1 MPGADD
7 PRDPPVPGDPGVA
20 GAADRGAAGI
30 SGAAG
35 VSGVSRAP
43 GAPGAPRTPRAPG
56 APAAADRAAAAD
68 PQPAGA
74 GAASGGDGGPSLLLL
89 GIDFHSAPV
98 ELRERV
104 AYGQDDAEKLL
115 VHLLARSAIA
125 EALLLST
132 CNRTEVVLQPRDE
145 EEAYRAAL
153 DLVFLARAPE
163 LERPGLLYVKRHH
176 AAARHLLAVAC
187 GLESMVLGEPEILG
201 QVKQAAV
208 LAEAVGAAGPV
219 LRRLL
224 RGALAAGRRARQET
238 AIAAGAVSFG
248 YAVVELARNIFRG
261 LEDCRV
267 LLIGAGEISRAV
279 ARNLV
284 ERGARELRVANR
296 SPERARQFQ
305 EEFPQAAALPFDQR
319 LLAIPEADL
328 VIASTGADEPV
339 ITRPQLAAAMDAR
352 RGRPLLV
359 VDLGVPRNV
368 EPDAGRLENV
378 FLHSLDSL
386 DHLIQ
391 RNLKRRKEEVPR
403 VEEIL
408 DQEVAHF
415 HGWYRG
421 LRAEPLIALLQKRA
435 ERIRRQEL
443 AQALPHFPE
452 SSHERLEQLT
462 RSLVRKIL
470 HHPSNRLRGRGGEE
484 HLPRLDLV
492 RELFRLDDADD
503 LAGLEGAD
511 RPDEPADRDD
521 RARRDEIGGPAG
533 PTGRRGAE

>member
-1 MPGADD
+1 MPDSPD
-7 PRDPPVPGDPGVA
+7 
-20 GAADRGAAGI
+20 
-30 SGAAG
+30 
-35 VSGVSRAP
+35 
-43 GAPGAPRTPRAPG
+43 
-56 APAAADRAAAAD
+56 PAAALDSPDPAA
-68 PQPAGA
+68 PRGPGNPAGA
-74 GAASGGDGGPSLLLL
+74 GGGQAGAGAGPGAGTGDRAGARADQPGDAARGSGPAANGTAGPSLLLL
-89 GIDFHSAPV
+89 GIDHHTVPI

-104 AYGQDDAEKLL
+104 AYGQHEAEKLL

-163 LERPGLLYVKRHH
+163 VERPGLLYVKRNQG
-176 AAARHLLAVAC
+176 AARHLLSVAC

-201 QVKQAAV
+201 QVKQAAA

-224 RGALAAGRRARQET
+224 RCALAAGRRARQET
-238 AIAAGAVSFG
+238 AISAGAVSLG
-248 YAVVELARNIFRG
+248 YAVIELARNIFRDLG
-261 LEDCRV
+261 DCRV
-267 LLIGAGEISRAV
+267 LLIGAGEIARAV
-279 ARNLV
+279 ARNLA
-284 ERGARELRVANR
+284 ERGARELAVANR

-305 EEFPQAAALPFDQR
+305 EEFPQAAARPFDER
-319 LLAIPEADL
+319 FAAIREADL

-339 ITRPQLAAAMDAR
+339 ITRRQLAEAMAAR
-352 RGRPLLV
+352 PGRALLV

-368 EPDAGRLENV
+368 EPAAGRIENV

-391 RNLKRRKEEVPR
+391 RNLKRRKDEMPR
-403 VEEIL
+403 VQEIL
-408 DQEVAHF
+408 DQEIAHF

-421 LRAEPLIALLQKRA
+421 MQAEPLIARLQKQA

-443 AQALPHFPE
+443 SQALPHFPE
-452 SSHERLEQLT
+452 SSHEHLDRLT

-470 HHPSNRLRGRGGEE
+470 HHPSDGLRGREGTEQ
-484 HLPRLDLV
+484 LPRLDLV
-492 RELFRLDDADD
+492 RELFRLDDYDDAD
-503 LAGLEGAD
+503 AD
-511 RPDEPADRDD
+511 ESEA
-521 RARRDEIGGPAG
+521 RARGEGGAAAADGDEKPPA
-533 PTGRRGAE
+533 A